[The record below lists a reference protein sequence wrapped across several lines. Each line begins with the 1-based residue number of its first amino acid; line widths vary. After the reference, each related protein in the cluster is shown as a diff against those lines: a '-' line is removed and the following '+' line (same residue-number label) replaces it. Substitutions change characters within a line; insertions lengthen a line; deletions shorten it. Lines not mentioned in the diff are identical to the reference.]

1 MVVKMINQPT
11 IYGIY
16 IGLGFGVLYLLMHLY
31 IRQPPDFKKFATIV
45 LSCVGAVVGIAF
57 GFVALTAPDSNLG
70 VLTDQRLPMVLGA
83 GAVIWL
89 AVEQALNIYH
99 PIFARCVQKYRP
111 NNAIN
116 TDN

>member
-1 MVVKMINQPT
+1 MINQPT

-16 IGLGFGVLYLLMHLY
+16 VGLGFGALYLLLHLY

-45 LSCVGAVVGIAF
+45 LSCVGAVVGLAF
-57 GFVALTAPDSNLG
+57 GYVALAAPDSNLG
-70 VLTDQRLPMVLGA
+70 ILTDQRLPMVLGA

-99 PIFARCVQKYRP
+99 PVVAKCMEKYGT
-111 NNAIN
+111 N
-116 TDN
+116 